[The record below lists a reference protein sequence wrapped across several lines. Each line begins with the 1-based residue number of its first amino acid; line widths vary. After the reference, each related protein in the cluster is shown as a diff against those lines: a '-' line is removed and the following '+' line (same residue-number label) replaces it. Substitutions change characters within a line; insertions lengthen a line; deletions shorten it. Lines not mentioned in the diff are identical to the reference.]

1 VSDQTESSIGIDA
14 PAHVVMDVIADLEAY
29 PEWNEEFSR
38 VDVLSVGDGP
48 DQRPLEA
55 RVVLEAA
62 FRDTFLLDYEWDGDS
77 EVRWTLAEEAQLLRR
92 LDGAYLLG
100 DNGDGTT
107 QVTYRLSVELK
118 VPMIGMFKHKAEK
131 IVIERALRGLKKRV
145 ESEEKPGP

>member
-1 VSDQTESSIGIDA
+1 MSDQTESSIGIDA

-38 VDVLSVGDGP
+38 VEVLAVGDDA

-55 RVVLEAA
+55 RVVLDSNPI
-62 FRDTFLLDYEWDGDS
+62 RDTLLLDYEWDGDS

-92 LDGAYLLG
+92 LDGSYVLV

-107 QVTYRLSVELK
+107 QVVYRLAVDLK
-118 VPMIGMFKHKAEK
+118 MPMIGMLKRKAEK
-131 IVIERALRGLKKRV
+131 VVIERALRGLKKRV
-145 ESEEKPGP
+145 ES